1 MAIRIVHNAPYN
13 AHTEPLFKNAGV
25 LPLSYLIEFFILQFV
40 QQFTQG
46 FLPISFNNTW
56 VSNAIR
62 RQDEFQVSLRNDDD
76 INIPFA
82 RTAQTERFPLTKFP
96 KVWHNFPNENIKFQR
111 NKLIFNEELKIIFC
125 HCLKQTID
133 VRGFYV
139 LIAIPLTDCE
149 FLNLYVSIII
159 FSS

>member
-1 MAIRIVHNAPYN
+1 MPPII
-13 AHTEPLFKNAGV
+13 HTLNLCLKMLVFYR
-25 LPLSYLIEFFILQFV
+25 YLIEFFILQFV

-96 KVWHNFPNENIKFQR
+96 KMWHNFPNENIKFQR
-111 NKLIFNEELKIIFC
+111 NKLIFNKELKKSVFVAAQSK
-125 HCLKQTID
+125 L
-133 VRGFYV
+133 
-139 LIAIPLTDCE
+139 
-149 FLNLYVSIII
+149 
-159 FSS
+159 

>member
-1 MAIRIVHNAPYN
+1 LAIRIVHNAPYN
-13 AHTEPLFKNAGV
+13 SHTEPLFKNAGV
-25 LPLSYLIEFFILQFV
+25 LPLNYLIEFFILQFV

-82 RTAQTERFPLTKFP
+82 RTAQTERS
-96 KVWHNFPNENIKFQR
+96 
-111 NKLIFNEELKIIFC
+111 NK
-125 HCLKQTID
+125 
-133 VRGFYV
+133 
-139 LIAIPLTDCE
+139 IPQ
-149 FLNLYVSIII
+149 NMA
-159 FSS
+159 

>member
-1 MAIRIVHNAPYN
+1 MSKLGNILLNPLSSYNDIRSGGHSIFYFDI
-13 AHTEPLFKNAGV
+13 ERK
-25 LPLSYLIEFFILQFV
+25 LSYLIEFFILQFV

-111 NKLIFNEELKIIFC
+111 NKLIFNEELKNHFLSQLKANYRCERLLCPHC
-125 HCLKQTID
+125 HPPDRL
-133 VRGFYV
+133 
-139 LIAIPLTDCE
+139 
-149 FLNLYVSIII
+149 
-159 FSS
+159 